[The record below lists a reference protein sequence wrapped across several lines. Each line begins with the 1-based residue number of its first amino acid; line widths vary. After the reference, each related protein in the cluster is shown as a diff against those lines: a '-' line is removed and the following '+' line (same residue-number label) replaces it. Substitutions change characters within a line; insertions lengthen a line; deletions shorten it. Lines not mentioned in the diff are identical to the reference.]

1 MAKKAL
7 VPTTGAALW
16 STLSVSRT
24 RHSVPTL
31 TPAPAVGHSL
41 IVRKNSRAFHQPAD
55 MITVAESVMPAS
67 IGAGS
72 VLLIRHL
79 VRALSAPAPAEILGA
94 AVSPADLRVTAL
106 IRRRYYR
113 SIVSFIPTLL
123 LISGFVLGAVIP
135 ALLWLNKPIPTVEAP
150 MLTGLVCGLV
160 AWVGEWLDRKLWER
174 YFASATASTLVA
186 N

>member
-1 MAKKAL
+1 MRSPRIILRA
-7 VPTTGAALW
+7 
-16 STLSVSRT
+16 S
-24 RHSVPTL
+24 HQL
-31 TPAPAVGHSL
+31 T
-41 IVRKNSRAFHQPAD
+41 D
-55 MITVAESVMPAS
+55 MITVAESVMPAA

-72 VLLIRHL
+72 VLLIRHFG
-79 VRALSAPAPAEILGA
+79 RALSAPAPAEILGA
-94 AVSPADLRVTAL
+94 AVPPAELMVIAS

-160 AWVGEWLDRKLWER
+160 TWAGEWLDRKLWER
-174 YFASATASTLVA
+174 YFASATARTLLA